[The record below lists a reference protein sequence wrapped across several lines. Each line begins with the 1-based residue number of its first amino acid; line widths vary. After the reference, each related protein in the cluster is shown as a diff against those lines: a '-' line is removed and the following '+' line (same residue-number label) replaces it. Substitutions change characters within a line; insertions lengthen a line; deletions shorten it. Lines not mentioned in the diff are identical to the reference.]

1 MSNSRKCH
9 SKILLKTSW
18 ILLVCINHQLLAGAT
33 SDSLQQPDSLSHE
46 QASGSQ
52 TLDADSVEAR
62 HSGPQLVENI
72 QDLDSAASEHSG
84 LISTNS
90 HRIVAT
96 GWPSTSPMW
105 PSIQID
111 ESASASPAGANEPK
125 LTLAEP
131 FIYADEP
138 RAADYSL
145 LLTLNKTV
153 QALLKNHT
161 IPLAVNLSFEYY
173 FNHDPKITLLP
184 GIRVEVDRKQLK
196 YLEPNGQTI
205 KARVWMKFN
214 EKLLVKSELTTS
226 DAPNQQFDAPDWL
239 KFSLVN
245 RQSPSLVA
253 IRRLKVEF
261 SMDGQPE
268 APAVVIP
275 VPTTTQ
281 PPPPTTTPLPAT
293 SSTTSAP
300 STPSPLLALTSP
312 APSAQPPPRLAASI
326 GETPYE
332 PPTTDAAVQQVQF
345 QNDLPPE
352 PSRTTPRRPHK
363 GNQRLE
369 TQTPYQEA
377 NDSRLGFQNE
387 ASAQP
392 DPTYTP
398 EQEYGGYGSGASVDY
413 AIEDALQSGNDSVL
427 TSQIKP
433 VERKRSSSWWPGKR
447 RKKREDTA
455 DAEAMTTNQLTKT
468 SEDQQ
473 PKSIVLTCFSSD
485 QCDWKPY
492 GSEPIQWS
500 LARMP
505 PSTDTVQSGY
515 YYVSNRDSYGD
526 ATKMLRLSLNQT
538 DTATVADQ
546 NADHCLELALY
557 VTEKTYLKLFRLK
570 RDLNADD
577 SQWQKGSLLFT
588 WAPTMATN
596 SSHSGHPNRAH
607 LPDSRLV
614 AMESG
619 QNGWTLETLCY
630 GDFFADPKE
639 CGSGRCAFGFEME
652 STESILRGQQQPSL
666 TLEGSYEVASES
678 LAEERLVSSA
688 EQVVGVAL
696 LKDHSVNIPFKPNK
710 AKWLETWQREEVE
723 PGDNWKFYP
732 KLDYKMGSNN
742 ISLMNLYDDSH
753 YLVQS
758 EWLSVDYN
766 LDFTATLAIELV
778 NSTTQQ
784 ILVPDANATSVQ
796 VQDDQN
802 QMFENYQLFSLK
814 MTSKLVDSNFNP
826 IYTNNSTID
835 WLTRNTSTHLELGLP
850 VSEHISAHRH
860 GNLKDE
866 HDDGLFKIVLE
877 FILDCHWFNGD
888 PESSA
893 RSNSTSYRLSL
904 ANVSLS
910 DRCYPNPCQFGSCQ
924 QNGTGHDNWNCQC
937 DERHRG
943 RRCEFGRWCNL
954 PHVTPWNPSQSNGK
968 QVTLKTPTSAGQ
980 QQVRQ
985 GKLNIENVKRV
996 SGKEFCERKL
1006 GLGYKCTEIDLPL
1019 NDNLYTDE
1027 DKTFTCTCQDD
1038 FYLSDDSRCKQAHL
1052 CNSVV
1057 CQSIGMVCDES
1068 KPFNRTQ
1075 PCHCNERQDWYPDP
1089 LDPTNRCHRRQCH
1102 DKRRDCGFDA
1112 HVCLPTLPG
1121 EKPICKCGPKFT
1133 LKTDEKGAKSCQSTA
1148 CILPTLNDCQ
1158 QVCLPD
1164 NSNLQRPYTCDCYE
1178 GFTLDADGR
1187 TCKPAR
1193 PSGPPQCRPVCHSET
1208 QICTDLG
1215 CKCKQG
1221 YVGEGEVIVQQQP
1234 SKNSQIQTNAT
1245 GPINY
1250 VQFVRCLNVCSLTY
1264 AENKAKFEMIESVC
1278 PLGLCDTS
1286 NFRCRC
1292 SDPSSSALINTK
1304 YEPICANSTPVD
1316 HMDGADVRE
1325 RTSPLCHLRRVCD
1338 AQSSSYK
1345 ICKSQGAICVP
1356 DYTKAAMFDC
1366 ICPPSTEKKFFGQG
1380 SSSEFTCEPKCS
1392 AKKYDCLRRQAVCK
1406 LVDKDQVRC
1415 DCLPGLMFDQHDQK
1429 CYLAKYSYSFNL
1441 IIVNRY
1447 YEPESRY
1454 HKSIEVQ
1461 TNITEP
1467 GDQKTGPRLFE
1478 INAGSDH
1485 SNHLLE
1491 APINEILPEYS
1502 HQAVVKPTLKS
1513 IFITDYNQCNITQV
1527 LPKTVIEDPY
1537 EHDIESFL
1545 DYIDQC
1551 NEKIHQNV
1559 RTYHLNS
1566 RLSEDLRQSLRQH
1579 LRDFTVTT
1587 NNTSCIEI
1595 DASGTYLNCTIYLQ
1609 SNEPIPAATVDYV
1622 FNECDK
1628 NGQNESYCWI
1638 KPRLLLKKPSQPDP
1652 LSTPSN
1658 SSQLRNQLNF
1668 RQVIPCEIDNFCGL
1682 DALSVRHDDKTSL
1695 CSCKCPADIEVID
1708 VKDLEPR
1715 QHEDDPTKVSV
1726 KEVCAPRNHCGAN
1739 STFCLNKPGSVC
1751 QYDIRLGSKCNCAY
1765 PSYEDSDGH
1774 CVEVVFSQLDNTL
1787 IIIIIMLGTA
1797 LIVSIAINLAAVAK
1811 AKSVFG
1817 RSKQYPL
1824 NEFPT
1829 SRSTNR
1835 STGIPNR
1842 AFTND

>member
-9 SKILLKTSW
+9 SKTLLKITW
-18 ILLVCINHQLLAGAT
+18 ILSVCINYRLLAGAT
-33 SDSLQQPDSLSHE
+33 SDSLQQADSLNQRQPS
-46 QASGSQ
+46 
-52 TLDADSVEAR
+52 ADSVEAR
-62 HSGPQLVENI
+62 NSGFSQQVETD
-72 QDLDSAASEHSG
+72 QDLDGAASEHSG
-84 LISTNS
+84 LISANS

-111 ESASASPAGANEPK
+111 ESASASAGPSGVNEPK
-125 LTLAEP
+125 LTMAEP

-145 LLTLNKTV
+145 LLTPNKTV
-153 QALLKNHT
+153 QALLKNHSK
-161 IPLAVNLSFEYY
+161 PLAVNLSFEYY

-184 GIRVEVDRKQLK
+184 GIRVEVDRKQFK

-214 EKLLVKSELTTS
+214 EKLLVKSEPSTT
-226 DAPNQQFDAPDWL
+226 DVPVDAPDWL

-261 SMDGQPE
+261 SMDEQPE
-268 APAVVIP
+268 APAIVIP
-275 VPTTTQ
+275 PVTSATT
-281 PPPPTTTPLPAT
+281 PPPPPNTTPLPPVP
-293 SSTTSAP
+293 STTPPTPATP
-300 STPSPLLALTSP
+300 STPSLVPSLAEI
-312 APSAQPPPRLAASI
+312 AQ
-326 GETPYE
+326 E
-332 PPTTDAAVQQVQF
+332 PPTTAAAVQPVQL
-345 QNDLPPE
+345 QNEPNPE
-352 PSRTTPRRPHK
+352 PPRTTPRRPDTSH
-363 GNQRLE
+363 QRLE

-377 NDSRLGFQNE
+377 NGPRLGLHKDRPFP
-387 ASAQP
+387 A
-392 DPTYTP
+392 
-398 EQEYGGYGSGASVDY
+398 EQQYGGYGGGGGSGEGDY
-413 AIEDALQSGNDSVL
+413 AMEDAQASASDSVL
-427 TSQIKP
+427 TSEIKP
-433 VERKRSSSWWPGKR
+433 VERKRSSWWPGKR
-447 RKKREDTA
+447 RRKREDTA
-455 DAEAMTTNQLTKT
+455 NAEAMTTNMLIKT
-468 SEDQQ
+468 SDDQQ
-473 PKSIVLTCFSSD
+473 PKSIVLTCFSSG

-492 GSEPIQWS
+492 GSEPIHWS

-526 ATKMLRLSLNQT
+526 ASKMLRLSLNQT

-557 VTEKTYLKLFRLK
+557 ITEKTYLKLFRLK

-596 SSHSGHPNRAH
+596 GSQSGHPNRAH

-630 GDFFADPKE
+630 GDFFTDPKE

-652 STESILRGQQQPSL
+652 STDFALRGQQLPSEP
-666 TLEGSYEVASES
+666 LEGSFEVASGS
-678 LAEERLVSSA
+678 LAEERLVSLA

-696 LKDHSVNIPFKPNK
+696 LRDHSVNIPFKPNR

-742 ISLMNLYDDSH
+742 ISLLNLYDDSR

-778 NSTTQQ
+778 NSTTNL
-784 ILVPDANATSVQ
+784 IIALGANGTSVPD
-796 VQDDQN
+796 QDEQN
-802 QMFENYQLFSLK
+802 QLFENHQLFSLK
-814 MTSKLVDSNFNP
+814 MTSKLVDSNFNS

-850 VSEHISAHRH
+850 VSEHISAHQR

-866 HDDGLFKIVLE
+866 NEGGLFKIVLE

-888 PESSA
+888 PESST
-893 RSNSTSYRLSL
+893 RSNGTSYRLSL

-924 QNGTGHDNWNCQC
+924 QNGTGYDNWNCQC

-943 RRCEFGRWCNL
+943 RRCEFGRWCNI

-985 GKLNIENVKRV
+985 GKLNIESVKRV

-1006 GLGYKCTEIDLPL
+1006 GLGHKCTEIDLPL

-1027 DKTFTCTCQDD
+1027 DKTFTCSCQDD

-1057 CQSIGMVCDES
+1057 CQAIGMICDES

-1075 PCHCNERQDWYPDP
+1075 PCHCNEKQDWYPDP
-1089 LDPTNRCHRRQCH
+1089 LDPINRCHRRQCH

-1112 HVCLPTLPG
+1112 HICLPTLPG

-1133 LKTDEKGAKSCQSTA
+1133 LKTDEKGAKQCQSTA
-1148 CILPTLNDCQ
+1148 CVLPTLNDCQ

-1164 NSNLQRPYTCDCYE
+1164 NSNLQRPYTCGCHP

-1193 PSGPPQCRPVCHSET
+1193 SSGVPQCRPTCHSET
-1208 QICTDLG
+1208 QICTDFG

-1221 YVGEGEVIVQQQP
+1221 YVGESEVIVQQQP
-1234 SKNSQIQTNAT
+1234 SKNSQNQTNNT

-1250 VQFVRCLNVCSLTY
+1250 VQSVRCLNVCSLTY
-1264 AENKAKFEMIESVC
+1264 AENKAEFEMIESVC

-1292 SDPSSSALINTK
+1292 SDPSSSALVNTK
-1304 YEPICANSTPVD
+1304 YEPIYANSSLVD
-1316 HMDGADVRE
+1316 QTDGVDVRE
-1325 RTSPLCHLRRVCD
+1325 RISPLCHLRRVCD

-1380 SSSEFTCEPKCS
+1380 TSSEFTCEPKCS

-1461 TNITEP
+1461 TNATDSS
-1467 GDQKTGPRLFE
+1467 DQKTAPRLFE
-1478 INAGSDH
+1478 INAASDH

-1491 APINEILPEYS
+1491 APINEIRPEYS
-1502 HQAVVKPTLKS
+1502 HQAVIKPTLKS

-1527 LPKTVIEDPY
+1527 LPKSVIEDPY

-1595 DASGTYLNCTIYLQ
+1595 DATGTYLNCTIYLQ
-1609 SNEPIPAATVDYV
+1609 SNEPISAATVDYV
-1622 FNECDK
+1622 FNECYK
-1628 NGQNESYCWI
+1628 NGQNENYCWI
-1638 KPRLLLKKPSQPDP
+1638 KPRLLLKKPSQLEP
-1652 LSTPSN
+1652 LLTPSN

-1668 RQVIPCEIDNFCGL
+1668 RQRVPCEIDNFCGL
-1682 DALSVRHDDKTSL
+1682 DAFSVRHDDKTSL

-1708 VKDLEPR
+1708 VKELEPR

-1739 STFCLNKPGSVC
+1739 STFCLNKSGSVC
-1751 QYDIRLGSKCNCAY
+1751 QYDIRLGSKCNCVY
-1765 PSYEDSDGH
+1765 PSYEDSDGR

-1787 IIIIIMLGTA
+1787 IIIIIMLGTG